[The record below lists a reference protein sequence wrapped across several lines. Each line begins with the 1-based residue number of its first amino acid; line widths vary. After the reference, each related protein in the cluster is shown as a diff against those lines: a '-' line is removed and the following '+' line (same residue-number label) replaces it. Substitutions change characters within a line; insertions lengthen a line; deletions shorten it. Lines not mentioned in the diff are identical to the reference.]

1 MKNKYVQLSFEGTLC
16 TFADISAA
24 FIQFIK
30 QTKYKLQLSEACSR
44 VVECLQGRLKNLNF
58 N

>member
-44 VVECLQGRLKNLNF
+44 VVECLQGRLTV
-58 N
+58 